1 MYNKVT
7 ICYWEYKI
15 SRKGRVEMF
24 KRINEKKKLKKNCL
38 LVNYFFL
45 IYLKF
50 KSFKISNFTC
60 LIILFKLQTKKA
72 LKNIYIYIYIFFFL
86 LRKPINSSIDN
97 NFYE

>member
-1 MYNKVT
+1 M
-7 ICYWEYKI
+7 
-15 SRKGRVEMF
+15 
-24 KRINEKKKLKKNCL
+24 KKKIKEKLFVGKL
-38 LVNYFFL
+38 LFL